1 MQETFLTEFQKR
13 GYFNQCTDESGLI
26 ELMSKSKI
34 KAYIGFDCTAPSL
47 HVGSLMQIMCLRLLQ
62 KYGHQPIVLLGG
74 GTTLIG
80 DPSGKEETRKIL
92 DKKEIDKNIK
102 SIENVFKIF
111 LKSKNSK
118 TKPIFVNNYA
128 WLSKLNYINFLREI
142 GKHFTINKMLT
153 FDSVKLRLEREQSLS
168 YMEFNYMMLQA
179 YDFYELNRRYK
190 CILQMGG
197 SDQWG
202 NIINGIDLIKRKD
215 KKLVYGL
222 TTPLLTLSS
231 GAKMGKTEK
240 GAIWLN
246 KKMLSP
252 YDYWQFWRNTD
263 DNDVF
268 NFLKLFTDLD
278 LEQIDSLK
286 NNGQDINK
294 VKILL
299 ANEATTMLHGVKAAK
314 DSEITAQKTFVDK
327 SIGKDLPIIKVK
339 KNTIAKGINIF
350 DLVLQTKLANSKG
363 EIRRMIKN
371 NGLKINNEVLK
382 DETKI
387 INQNNFDENN
397 NMKGFSRKKTTRNS
411 KDYLAFSFFCFLI
424 FSTALTI
431 NLGVKV
437 LIGFTVVLISFGEPF
452 ILKLTP
458 TTPSPV
464 FFPTRISPTTGIE
477 AIIEFNLVAGT
488 KVPRKLTVFPLST

>member
-1 MQETFLTEFQKR
+1 MQETFLTEFEKR
-13 GYFNQCTDESGLI
+13 GYLSQCTGHSGLS
-26 ELMSKSKI
+26 ELMSKGKI

-92 DKKEIDKNIK
+92 NKKEIDKNIK
-102 SIENVFKIF
+102 SIEDVFKIF

-118 TKPIFVNNYA
+118 SKPIFVNNYS

-179 YDFYELNRRYK
+179 YDFYELNKRHK
-190 CILQMGG
+190 CILQIGG

-202 NIINGIDLIKRKD
+202 NIINGTDLIKRKE
-215 KKLVYGL
+215 KKLAYGL

-231 GAKMGKTEK
+231 GAKLGKTEE

-263 DNDVF
+263 DKDVM
-268 NFLKLFTDLD
+268 NFLKLFTDID
-278 LEQIDSLK
+278 LEQIESLK
-286 NNGQDINK
+286 NGNQDINELK
-294 VKILL
+294 VLL
-299 ANEATTMLHGVKAAK
+299 ANETTAMLHGSKAAK
-314 DSEITAQKTFVDK
+314 DSELTAQKTFGDK
-327 SIGKDLPIIKVK
+327 LIGKSLPVVKIKKSV
-339 KNTIAKGINIF
+339 TVSGINIL
-350 DLVLQTKLANSKG
+350 DLVLQTKLANSKS
-363 EIRRMIKN
+363 EIRRMIEN
-371 NGLKINNEVLK
+371 NGLKINNEVVTDK
-382 DETKI
+382 TKI
-387 INQNNFDENN
+387 INQNDFDQDN
-397 NMKGFSRKKTTRNS
+397 NMKVSHGKKQHV
-411 KDYLAFSFFCFLI
+411 I
-424 FSTALTI
+424 
-431 NLGVKV
+431 VK
-437 LIGFTVVLISFGEPF
+437 
-452 ILKLTP
+452 
-458 TTPSPV
+458 
-464 FFPTRISPTTGIE
+464 
-477 AIIEFNLVAGT
+477 II
-488 KVPRKLTVFPLST
+488 

>member
-1 MQETFLTEFQKR
+1 MQETFLSEFQKR
-13 GYFNQCTDESGLI
+13 GYFNQCTDQSDLINVMSSG
-26 ELMSKSKI
+26 KI

-62 KYGHQPIVLLGG
+62 KYGHQPIILLGG

-92 DKKEIDKNIK
+92 SKKEIDKNIK
-102 SIENVFKIF
+102 NIEDVFKIL

-118 TKPIFVNNYA
+118 TKPIFVNNYS

-179 YDFYELNRRYK
+179 YDFYELNKRHK
-190 CILQMGG
+190 CILQIGG

-202 NIINGIDLIKRKD
+202 NIVNGTDLIKRKD
-215 KKLVYGL
+215 KKQAYGL

-263 DNDVF
+263 DKDVI

-278 LEQIDSLK
+278 LDQI
-286 NNGQDINK
+286 NNLENNNQDINK
-294 VKILL
+294 LKILL
-299 ANEATTMLHGVKAAK
+299 ANETTAMLHGVKAAK
-314 DSEITAQKTFVDK
+314 DSEVTAQKTFGDK
-327 SIGKDLPIIKVK
+327 SIGKELPTVIIK
-339 KNTIAKGINIF
+339 KNEITNGVSIF
-350 DLVLQTKLANSKG
+350 DLVLQTKLASSKS

-371 NGLKINNEVLK
+371 NGLKINNEVIT

-387 INQNNFDENN
+387 INQDSFNQDNI
-397 NMKGFSRKKTTRNS
+397 MKVSHGKKQHV
-411 KDYLAFSFFCFLI
+411 I
-424 FSTALTI
+424 
-431 NLGVKV
+431 VK
-437 LIGFTVVLISFGEPF
+437 
-452 ILKLTP
+452 
-458 TTPSPV
+458 
-464 FFPTRISPTTGIE
+464 
-477 AIIEFNLVAGT
+477 II
-488 KVPRKLTVFPLST
+488 

>member
-1 MQETFLTEFQKR
+1 MQETYLSEFQKR
-13 GYFNQCTDESGLI
+13 GYFNQCTDINSLN

-80 DPSGKEETRKIL
+80 DPSGKDETRKIL
-92 DKKEIDKNIK
+92 DKKEIDRNIK

-111 LKSKNSK
+111 LKSKNPK
-118 TKPIFVNNYA
+118 TKPIFVNNYS

-179 YDFYELNRRYK
+179 FDFYELNKRYK
-190 CILQMGG
+190 CVLQVGG

-202 NIINGIDLIKRKD
+202 NIVNGTDLIKRKN
-215 KKLVYGL
+215 KKQTYGL
-222 TTPLLTLSS
+222 TTPLLTTSS
-231 GAKMGKTEK
+231 GTKMGKTEK

-263 DNDVF
+263 DKDVM
-268 NFLKLFTDLD
+268 NFLKLFTDLNVQEIEN
-278 LEQIDSLK
+278 LNK
-286 NNGQDINK
+286 NKNINEL
-294 VKILL
+294 KILL
-299 ANEATTMLHGVKAAK
+299 ANETTTMLHGSKSAK
-314 DSEITAQKTFVDK
+314 DSELTAKKTFQDK
-327 SIGKDLPIIKVK
+327 SIGKELPTVK
-339 KNTIAKGINIF
+339 LRKNELANGINIL
-350 DLVLQTKLANSKG
+350 DLVLLTKLGNSKG

-371 NGLKINNEVLK
+371 NGLKINNEVITDDSK
-382 DETKI
+382 VFY
-387 INQNNFDENN
+387 QNNFDQS
-397 NMKGFSRKKTTRNS
+397 KSLKVSHGKKQHV
-411 KDYLAFSFFCFLI
+411 I
-424 FSTALTI
+424 
-431 NLGVKV
+431 VK
-437 LIGFTVVLISFGEPF
+437 
-452 ILKLTP
+452 
-458 TTPSPV
+458 
-464 FFPTRISPTTGIE
+464 
-477 AIIEFNLVAGT
+477 II
-488 KVPRKLTVFPLST
+488 

>member
-1 MQETFLTEFQKR
+1 MQETFLTEFKKR
-13 GYFNQCTDESGLI
+13 GYFSQCTDETSLS
-26 ELMSKSKI
+26 ELMSKGKI
-34 KAYIGFDCTAPSL
+34 IAYIGFDCTAPSL

-92 DKKEIDKNIK
+92 NKKGVDKNIK

-179 YDFYELNRRYK
+179 YDFYELNKRYK
-190 CILQMGG
+190 CILQIGG

-202 NIINGIDLIKRKD
+202 NIVNGTDLIKRKD
-215 KKLVYGL
+215 KKLAYGL

-231 GAKMGKTEK
+231 GVKMGKTER
-240 GAIWLN
+240 GAVWLN
-246 KKMLSP
+246 KKMLSS

-263 DNDVF
+263 DKDVV

-278 LEQIDSLK
+278 LEQIDKLK
-286 NNGQDINK
+286 NNNQDINK
-294 VKILL
+294 LKILL
-299 ANEATTMLHGVKAAK
+299 ANEATTMLHGAKAAK
-314 DSEITAQKTFVDK
+314 DSELTAKKTFGDK
-327 SIGKDLPIIKVK
+327 SIGKNLPTIKIKRNII
-339 KNTIAKGINIF
+339 TMGINIL

-371 NGLKINNEVLK
+371 NGLKINNEVVT
-382 DETKI
+382 DETKKI
-387 INQNNFDENN
+387 DQNNFDQNN
-397 NMKGFSRKKTTRNS
+397 NMKVSHGKKQHV
-411 KDYLAFSFFCFLI
+411 I
-424 FSTALTI
+424 
-431 NLGVKV
+431 VKV
-437 LIGFTVVLISFGEPF
+437 I
-452 ILKLTP
+452 
-458 TTPSPV
+458 
-464 FFPTRISPTTGIE
+464 
-477 AIIEFNLVAGT
+477 
-488 KVPRKLTVFPLST
+488 